1 MIDSQKG
8 LVGEILKAQSAA
20 MPSLWGSSAQKKQ
33 TYSGLPIKF
42 FEDKTYLER
51 VAEWFTNAPLYLSD
65 DQLRKNKDPVFRMK

>member
-20 MPSLWGSSAQKKQ
+20 MPSLWGSKDQKKQ

-42 FEDKTYLER
+42 FEDKSYLER
-51 VAEWFTNAPLYLSD
+51 VAEWFTNAPLYLSND
-65 DQLRKNKDPVFRMK
+65 LLSKNRDPVFRLK